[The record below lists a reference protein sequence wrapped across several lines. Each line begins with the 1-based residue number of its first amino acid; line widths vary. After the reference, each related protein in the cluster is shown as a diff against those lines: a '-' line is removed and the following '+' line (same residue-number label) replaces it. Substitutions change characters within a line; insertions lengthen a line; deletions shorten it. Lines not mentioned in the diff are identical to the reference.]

1 MRAGFCLRH
10 HAAMRQNSRVE
21 QAVGFLLGLV
31 DGETAERVRARTG
44 LPAPERPEATAERL
58 RRAWTWALHL
68 PASVALWILENDD
81 PALNAVVWRYIPTDS
96 GLRRAISRGVP
107 FGPGR
112 TGTIRVDRAL
122 PGAEPE
128 IPESYARHGLVGSL
142 REVDSMAAGRAAAS
156 MVLTR
161 DDWWTVGEADRERPL
176 PGYARWALSVRPDCP
191 PLVRES
197 FGSHAKFTHRLRQS
211 GVYDGPAEY
220 ATSEGPAVR
229 VLEVLALGHAMFP
242 ARVQGAEDALR
253 PLVRE
258 HLGDREEAW
267 AVLAQLM
274 ETFHGNAPELVVTAG
289 AIA

>member
-1 MRAGFCLRH
+1 
-10 HAAMRQNSRVE
+10 MRQNSRVE

-31 DGETAERVRARTG
+31 DGATAERVRARTG
-44 LPAPERPEATAERL
+44 LPPTESPEDTAVRV
-58 RRAWTWALHL
+58 RRAWTWATHL

-81 PALNAVVWRYIPTDS
+81 PQLNAVVWRHIPTDA

-107 FGPGR
+107 FAPGR
-112 TGTIRVDRAL
+112 TGTIPVDRTL

-128 IPESYARHGLVGSL
+128 IPEAYVDHGLVGSL
-142 REVDSMAAGRAAAS
+142 RAVTSMEAGRAAAS

-161 DDWWTVGEADRERPL
+161 DDWRAVGETDSAFPL

-191 PLVRES
+191 PSVRAG
-197 FGSHAKFTHRLRQS
+197 FGSHAKFTHRLRQA
-211 GVYDGPAEY
+211 GVFDGPADY
-220 ATSEGPAVR
+220 VASKVPAVQ
-229 VLEVLALGHAMFP
+229 VLEVLAMGHVLFP
-242 ARVQGAEDALR
+242 ARVREAEDTLR
-253 PLVRE
+253 PLVQD

-267 AVLAQLM
+267 AVLAQLI

>member
-1 MRAGFCLRH
+1 
-10 HAAMRQNSRVE
+10 MRQNSRVE

-31 DGETAERVRARTG
+31 DEETAERVRARTG
-44 LPAPERPEATAERL
+44 LPAPERPKATAERL
-58 RRAWTWALHL
+58 RRAWTWATQL

-81 PALNAVVWRYIPTDS
+81 PELNAVVWRYISTDS
-96 GLRRAISRGVP
+96 GLRRAIARGVP

-112 TGTIRVDRAL
+112 TGTIPVDRTL
-122 PGAEPE
+122 PGAEDE
-128 IPESYARHGLVGSL
+128 IPESYVRHGLVGSL
-142 REVDSMAAGRAAAS
+142 REVDSMTAGRAAAS

-161 DDWWTVGEADRERPL
+161 ADWQTVGAADGEHPL

-191 PLVRES
+191 PSVRAG
-197 FGSHAKFTHRLRQS
+197 FGSHAKFTHRVRQA

-220 ATSEGPAVR
+220 VTSEGPAAR
-229 VLEVLALGHAMFP
+229 VLEVLAIGHVLFP
-242 ARVQGAEDALR
+242 NRVREAEDALR

-267 AVLAQLM
+267 AVLAQLV
-274 ETFHGNAPELVVTAG
+274 ESFHGNVPELVVTAG

>member
-1 MRAGFCLRH
+1 
-10 HAAMRQNSRVE
+10 MRQNSTVE
-21 QAVGFLLGLV
+21 QAVGSLLGLV

-44 LPAPERPEATAERL
+44 LPSPERPKATAERL
-58 RRAWTWALHL
+58 RRAWTWATHL

-81 PALNAVVWRYIPTDS
+81 PELNAVVWRYISTDS
-96 GLRRAISRGVP
+96 GLRRAIARGVP

-112 TGTIRVDRAL
+112 AGTIPVDRTL
-122 PGAEPE
+122 PGAEDE
-128 IPESYARHGLVGSL
+128 IPESYVRHGLVGSL

-161 DDWWTVGEADRERPL
+161 ADWQTVGEADAVHPL

-191 PLVRES
+191 PLVREP
-197 FGSHAKFTHRLRQS
+197 FGSHAKFRHRLRQA
-211 GVYDGPAEY
+211 GVYDSPAEY
-220 ATSEGPAVR
+220 VMSEGPAIR
-229 VLEVLALGHAMFP
+229 VLEVLAMGHVLFP
-242 ARVQGAEDALR
+242 NRVQEAENALR

-267 AVLAQLM
+267 AVLAQLV
-274 ETFHGNAPELVVTAG
+274 ESFHGNVPELVVTAG